1 MQFRTTPVAFV
12 IADLVIESL
21 VCILHIRPILASG
34 SLPFRCL
41 SVVWFLLHLY
51 LLVAYSVASFSDP
64 GYVDPTWSDSRH
76 PEEDLAFCDKCHMQI
91 PLRAFHCSDCGRC
104 VHAHDHHCVFID
116 NCVGLRNFRP
126 FLLFCV
132 LFPVHAAVSLTLL
145 FYSMTIPEPGVADVL
160 VLVVAMLFFVMLAI
174 MALTQTIP
182 QIGFALRNSTWL
194 EQETNWG
201 RERLYREANV
211 ELVGEFDAGSVVENL
226 RQRIG
231 RKPITWLWPGPNDDQ
246 VEFVR
251 NPKFVPIA
259 EVRKR
264 TTAQEKAEGVVTSRT
279 GTV

>member
-1 MQFRTTPVAFV
+1 
-12 IADLVIESL
+12 
-21 VCILHIRPILASG
+21 
-34 SLPFRCL
+34 
-41 SVVWFLLHLY
+41 
-51 LLVAYSVASFSDP
+51 
-64 GYVDPTWSDSRH
+64 
-76 PEEDLAFCDKCHMQI
+76 
-91 PLRAFHCSDCGRC
+91 
-104 VHAHDHHCVFID
+104 
-116 NCVGLRNFRP
+116 
-126 FLLFCV
+126 
-132 LFPVHAAVSLTLL
+132 
-145 FYSMTIPEPGVADVL
+145 MTIPEPGVADVL
-160 VLVVAMLFFVMLAI
+160 VLVVAMLFFVMLTVI
-174 MALTQTIP
+174 ALTQTIP

-264 TTAQEKAEGVVTSRT
+264 TTAQEKAKGVVTSRT